1 MRSDGNGIIR
11 GVNMKK
17 FFLAVLYGILGFVV
31 GGMVVYILT
40 IQARPDLEPWHL
52 AKLDE
57 EFSADDRHQ
66 ITDLDQYRQMED
78 RLFQQ
83 LKDEVYDNDP
93 EADLKFNRFYSGS
106 WSDPFE
112 FETNWNRTFVFVP
125 DTPKFGVL
133 MLHGLSDS
141 PYSLRALSEGLHV
154 WGAWV
159 VGLRLPG
166 HGTAPSGLEH
176 VKWQDLTAAV
186 RLAVRDL
193 CRNIGPD
200 RPFYIMGYSNGASL
214 ALEYTLSVLE
224 GEDLRKPDG
233 LILLSPAVGI
243 TPVAALAKWNLRI
256 SYLPWLEKMGW
267 NSIQPEFDPYKY
279 NSFAINAGDQIYR
292 LLRRVKTQMK
302 RLDPKGEGIK
312 DFPPVLAFQSV
323 ADATVVT
330 DAVVQNLMRRL
341 APNNHH
347 LVLFDVNRV
356 SKAAD
361 YFARDMSSLIDS
373 LFKTPLSFD
382 LTLITNKDPSSREV
396 VARHKTAE
404 SDSETVQRTG
414 LSWPRGIYSLSHV
427 AVPFSPEDPLYG
439 TRSEEE
445 GRLLTLGSLEPRG
458 ERSLLQVP
466 VESLM
471 RLRYN
476 PFYSYVEETA
486 FERLESHVE

>member
-1 MRSDGNGIIR
+1 
-11 GVNMKK
+11 MKQL
-17 FFLAVLYGILGFVV
+17 FLAIGYSILGFVV
-31 GGMVVYILT
+31 GGMAVYILT

-57 EFSADDRHQ
+57 EFTAGDRDQ

-83 LKDEVYDNDP
+83 LEDEVYDNAPKADP
-93 EADLKFNRFYSGS
+93 KFNRFYMGS
-106 WSDPFE
+106 WSDPSE
-112 FETNWNRTFVFVP
+112 FEMNWNRTFELVP
-125 DTPKFGVL
+125 DSPKFGIL

-141 PYSLRALSEGLHV
+141 PYSLRALSEGLHGQ
-154 WGAWV
+154 GAWV

-166 HGTAPSGLEH
+166 HGTAPSELAH
-176 VKWQDLTAAV
+176 VKWQDLKAAV
-186 RLAVRDL
+186 RLAAWDL
-193 CRNIGPD
+193 CQKIGPD
-200 RPFYIMGYSNGASL
+200 RPFYITGYSNGASL

-267 NSIQPEFDPYKY
+267 NSVQPEFDPYKY

-302 RLDPKGEGIK
+302 RLDPKGEGIEG
-312 DFPPVLAFQSV
+312 FPPVLAFQSL

-330 DAVVQNLMRRL
+330 DAVVKDLMKRL
-341 APNNHH
+341 SPNNHY
-347 LVLFDVNRV
+347 LVIFDVNRI

-361 YFARDMSSLIDS
+361 FFAKDTNSLIES
-373 LFKTPLSFD
+373 LFKAPLSFD

-396 VARHKTAE
+396 VARHKTTE

-414 LSWPRGIYSLSHV
+414 LSWPRGVYSLSHV
-427 AVPFSPEDPLYG
+427 AIPFSPEDPLYG

-458 ERSLLQVP
+458 ERALLQVP

-476 PFYSYVEETA
+476 PFYSYVEETV
-486 FERLESHVE
+486 FERLGVHVE